1 MRYAAIDIGSNAVR
15 LLIADIIE
23 KENRIV
29 FNKNTLLRVPLRL
42 GDDAFINHHISEG
55 KINNMIKTMSAFRN
69 LMDVYKV
76 SDYMACATSAM
87 RDADNSHEI
96 VEACQKIGIDI
107 EIISG
112 ASEAQIIYNVQ
123 SNINMDSNKV
133 YLYID
138 VGGGSTEISLFSN
151 GVLIDSHSFNL
162 GTIRI
167 LDNQDQPETWDQMK
181 VWVRNVTKGYKNIYG
196 IGSGGNINK
205 LSRLANDKADKP
217 ISYAK
222 LRALYLYLNSYS
234 LKDRINILELKQDRA
249 DVIIP
254 ASEIF
259 LTIMKVG
266 HLKNI
271 TAPRIGLADGI
282 IETLIKKNYQKTKTE

>member
-23 KENRIV
+23 RENEV
-29 FNKNTLLRVPLRL
+29 GFNKNTLLRVPLRL
-42 GDDAFINHHISEG
+42 GDDAFIHQHISEG
-55 KINNMIKTMSAFRN
+55 KFENMVKTMSAFRN
-69 LMDVYKV
+69 LMDVYRV

-87 RDADNSHEI
+87 RDADNGKEV
-96 VEACQKIGIDI
+96 VEACSKAGIDI
-107 EIISG
+107 KIIDG
-112 ASEAQIIYNVQ
+112 AEEAQIIYNVH
-123 SNINMDSNKV
+123 SHTNMDKNKV

-138 VGGGSTEISLFSN
+138 VGGGSTEISLFAN
-151 GVLIDSHSFNL
+151 GELVASRSFNL

-167 LDNQDQPETWDQMK
+167 LDNQDSPETWDDMK
-181 VWVRNVTKGYKNIYG
+181 LWVKNITKSYKTIYG

-205 LSRLANDKADKP
+205 LSRMANEKADKP

-222 LRALYLYLNSYS
+222 LKAMYVYLSSYS
-234 LKDRINILELKQDRA
+234 LKDRINVLELKQDRA

-271 TAPRIGLADGI
+271 MAPRIGLADGI
-282 IETLIKKNYQKTKTE
+282 IQTLINKNFNK

>member
-15 LLIADIIE
+15 LLIADILE
-23 KENRIV
+23 KKDEITYS
-29 FNKNTLLRVPLRL
+29 KNTLLRVPLRL
-42 GDDAFINHHISEG
+42 GDDAFIEKHISEP
-55 KINNMIKTMSAFRN
+55 KFQDMVKTMSAFRH

-76 SDYMACATSAM
+76 TDYMACATSAM
-87 RDADNSHEI
+87 RDADNGQE
-96 VEACQKIGIDI
+96 VVAACKDIGVDIQIID
-107 EIISG
+107 G
-112 ASEAQIIYNVQ
+112 GVEAQIIYN
-123 SNINMDSNKV
+123 SHLSDKMDKNKV

-138 VGGGSTEISLFSN
+138 VGGGSTEISFFANAKL
-151 GVLIDSHSFNL
+151 VDSCSFNL

-167 LDNQDQPETWDQMK
+167 LDNQDKPETWDEMRR
-181 VWVRNVTKGYKNIYG
+181 WVREITKGYKNIYG
-196 IGSGGNINK
+196 IGTGGNINK
-205 LSRLANDKADKP
+205 LSRLANENADKP

-222 LRALYLYLNSYS
+222 LKALYDYLISFS
-234 LKDRINILELKQDRA
+234 MKDRIHELGLKPDRA

-271 TAPRIGLADGI
+271 VAPRVGLADGI
-282 IETLIKKNYQKTKTE
+282 IQTLIDKNNNK